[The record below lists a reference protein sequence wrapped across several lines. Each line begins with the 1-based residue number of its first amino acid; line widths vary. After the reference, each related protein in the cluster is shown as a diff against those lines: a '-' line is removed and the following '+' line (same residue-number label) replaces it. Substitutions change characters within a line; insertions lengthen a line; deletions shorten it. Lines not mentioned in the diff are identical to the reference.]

1 MIRFTAL
8 TLSLV
13 MLVIVGQVQAQPGS
27 ISDYRDAVLA
37 DGPSG
42 LWTLDESGDTAADLS
57 SVGGD
62 NPGKHHGPHGTMEG
76 FIAGST
82 AFDSIDANDHVR
94 IADTFTN
101 DALASDAFTFELWL
115 KSRNPGSGPEN
126 AVVRGFYAQP
136 GNPAQFLQQNG
147 TDVSAGVAGGG
158 GGTVR
163 GALPHDQWTHVVWTA
178 APADAGGTEMN
189 LYHNGVLAGSHTTG
203 KPAASNAGEDI
214 AIGTLAFGNHGAG
227 HDPYGTLLQGFQGG
241 IDEVSYFD
249 YALSADQA
257 ANHYNGIVPEPSA
270 CLLLVLGL
278 CGMIARRR

>member
-42 LWTLDESGDTAADLS
+42 LWTLDESGDTAADIS
-57 SVGGD
+57 PVGGD
-62 NPGKHHGPHGTMEG
+62 NPGKHHGAHGTMEG
-76 FIAGST
+76 FIAGSK
-82 AFDSIDANDHVR
+82 AFQSTDANDYVR

-101 DALASDAFTFELWL
+101 DALASDAYTFEHWL
-115 KSRNPGSGPEN
+115 SPTHPTSGAAN
-126 AVVRGFYAQP
+126 SVVRGFFAQP
-136 GNPAQFLQQNG
+136 GNPAQFMQQNG
-147 TDVSAGVAGGG
+147 GNISAGVAAGG
-158 GGTVR
+158 GGTVV
-163 GALPHDQWTHVVWTA
+163 APVPHGKWTHVVWTA
-178 APADAGGTEMN
+178 APASAGGTDMK
-189 LYHNGVLAGSHTTG
+189 LYFDGALAGSHTTSAS
-203 KPAASNAGEDI
+203 AASNAGEEI
-214 AIGTLAFGNHGAG
+214 AIGTLAFGNYGG
-227 HDPYGTLLQGFQGG
+227 GEDPYGTLIQGFAGG
-241 IDEVSYFD
+241 IDEVSYFN
-249 YALSADQA
+249 YALSADQV